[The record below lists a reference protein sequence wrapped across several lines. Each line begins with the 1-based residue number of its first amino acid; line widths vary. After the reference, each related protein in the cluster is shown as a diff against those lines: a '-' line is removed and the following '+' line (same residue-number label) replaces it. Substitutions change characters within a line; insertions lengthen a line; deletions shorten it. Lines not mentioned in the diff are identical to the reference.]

1 MVLPHPCSWI
11 PERVRPRFFAVAL
24 LLTLAVLVA
33 LQRLGAPLRT
43 AAAASGIV
51 SFELAGTLSAAQ
63 EILRSWGVQG
73 EKSAG
78 INLGLDYLFLFA
90 YAASIGLACI
100 LVADK
105 FRGDSPIRVVGVLLS
120 WALIVAATL
129 DGIENYALISLLLGS
144 INAALPALARS
155 AALVKFA
162 LVFLGLM
169 AILKNWAA
177 FADGARQA
185 LFVDFPWAPF
195 LACAIGLSSISH
207 SKRNALLATGPLFT
221 TWALNVAF
229 VPAGG
234 QTGSSFGF

>member
-43 AAAASGIV
+43 AAATSGIV

-73 EKSAG
+73 EKNAG

-162 LVFLGLM
+162 LVFLGL
-169 AILKNWAA
+169 LY
-177 FADGARQA
+177 
-185 LFVDFPWAPF
+185 VV
-195 LACAIGLSSISH
+195 LAG
-207 SKRNALLATGPLFT
+207 
-221 TWALNVAF
+221 
-229 VPAGG
+229 VPRS
-234 QTGSSFGF
+234 SSFQEATADEIRGHYSAHCRLCCACQPGPRSPSRSSG